1 MAELPAALSDTQ
13 PCLDRL
19 QDPAQLSKRVVAALA
34 NQDHQLWLSPI
45 SVWEFL
51 LLVERGRIQI
61 VPPLTARR
69 WIDDAFAKARL
80 KEAPLTREVAMV
92 SRQIRVQHDDPADRF
107 IAATAAVY
115 DLTLVTADQRLLRG
129 KGYRTLANR

>member
-1 MAELPAALSDTQ
+1 MSLLLDTHIW
-13 PCLDRL
+13 LWSL
-19 QDPAQLSKRVVAALA
+19 QDPAQLSKRVAAALA
-34 NQDHQLWLSPI
+34 NEDQQLWLSPI

-51 LLVERGRIQI
+51 LLVERGRIQV
-61 VPPLTARR
+61 VPPLKART
-69 WIDDAFAKARL
+69 WIDDAFAKAPL

-92 SRQIRVQHDDPADRF
+92 SRQIRVEHDDPADRF